1 MRLALGA
8 LALFVLG
15 PALAQ
20 EVPTGTFTV
29 QRFIV
34 EGENP
39 LTEAETNAVLAPF
52 TGEQEGLGALQ
63 EAAQA
68 LETMMRERGYTFHR
82 VTIPPQTSAT
92 GEFLLDVASF
102 KLNEIEFQGNVHF
115 SDENLRR
122 SLPVLVPGATPN
134 ARLLSRYVQAANEHP
149 SKRLNVTVRQSKKPD
164 HVDAVVEVRDIKP
177 QQIFSSINN
186 RGSSQTGNTRI
197 SLGYQ
202 HSNLWD
208 RDHVITASYT
218 TSPENWRNV
227 TQLGLF
233 YQIPFYKY
241 AGSLSL
247 FTAFSD
253 VDSGEVNDLSIAGS
267 GRFFGARYTHALQ
280 KIDRYTHKAVIAL
293 EDKLFINTV
302 LDAQGQELVQDFP
315 DVRSRPLSFSYLGS
329 LRQDWGDLNFHV
341 DFVRNI
347 TNGKHNTTAR
357 YQGTRFGASK
367 KWYLF
372 RYGADLNYG
381 LGDGWEFR
389 SALNG
394 QITKEPLISGEQFGT
409 GGASSV
415 RGFNEREISG
425 DDGEEVLF
433 EIWTPRLEN
442 DLRFLG
448 FLGWGQIR
456 RRDALPGEVT
466 AEAIASVGVG
476 ARWHWKTSLSVSA
489 DLGLAVDGA
498 QDTQPGDVKIHF
510 NAFYRY

>member
-1 MRLALGA
+1 M
-8 LALFVLG
+8 
-15 PALAQ
+15 
-20 EVPTGTFTV
+20 
-29 QRFIV
+29 
-34 EGENP
+34 
-39 LTEAETNAVLAPF
+39 LAPF

-134 ARLLSRYVQAANEHP
+134 ARLLSRCVQAANEHP

-315 DVRSRPLSFSYLGS
+315 DGTQPAPLLQ
-329 LRQDWGDLNFHV
+329 LPRL
-341 DFVRNI
+341 I
-347 TNGKHNTTAR
+347 AP
-357 YQGTRFGASK
+357 
-367 KWYLF
+367 
-372 RYGADLNYG
+372 G
-381 LGDGWEFR
+381 LG
-389 SALNG
+389 
-394 QITKEPLISGEQFGT
+394 
-409 GGASSV
+409 
-415 RGFNEREISG
+415 
-425 DDGEEVLF
+425 
-433 EIWTPRLEN
+433 
-442 DLRFLG
+442 
-448 FLGWGQIR
+448 
-456 RRDALPGEVT
+456 
-466 AEAIASVGVG
+466 
-476 ARWHWKTSLSVSA
+476 
-489 DLGLAVDGA
+489 
-498 QDTQPGDVKIHF
+498 
-510 NAFYRY
+510 